1 MSLFCIS
8 IRRVTVLVRWMG
20 SNNETEVCGSQRPA
34 VLLYF
39 CPLCQEKKSSPKMTR
54 REGSLATHFWAVS
67 LVVRVSIK
75 LVPVIL
81 GDLKL
86 PILIP

>member
-1 MSLFCIS
+1 
-8 IRRVTVLVRWMG
+8 MG
-20 SNNETEVCGSQRPA
+20 SRNEAEVCGSQRPV

-39 CPLCQEKKSSPKMTR
+39 CPLCQEKKSSPKTIR
-54 REGSLATHFWAVS
+54 REGSLATHFWTVS
-67 LVVRVSIK
+67 LVVKVSIK

-86 PILIP
+86 PIFLIS